1 MPKRTA
7 TAKWTGT
14 IREGE
19 GELGLGSG
27 AWQGPFSARSRYEDA
42 PESNPEELLA
52 AAHAGCFTMALALIL
67 SMVEHTPESLETEAI
82 VHLRSKEG
90 GFEIPKI
97 ELSVRGK
104 VPGIGEEEFAKH
116 AATAKKHCPLSKALA
131 AVEEITLDAQL
142 EE

>member
-7 TAKWTGT
+7 TAKWEGT

-19 GELGLGSG
+19 GTIGLGSG
-27 AWQGPFSARSRYEDA
+27 AWQGPYSARSRYEDA

-67 SMVEHTPESLETEAI
+67 SLAEHEPESLETEAV
-82 VHLRSKEG
+82 VHLRQKEG
-90 GFEIPKI
+90 GFEIPQI
-97 ELSVRGK
+97 DLSVRGK
-104 VPGIGEEEFAKH
+104 VPGLDSEEFEKH

-131 AVEEITLDAQL
+131 SVPEVTLDAQL
-142 EE
+142 A